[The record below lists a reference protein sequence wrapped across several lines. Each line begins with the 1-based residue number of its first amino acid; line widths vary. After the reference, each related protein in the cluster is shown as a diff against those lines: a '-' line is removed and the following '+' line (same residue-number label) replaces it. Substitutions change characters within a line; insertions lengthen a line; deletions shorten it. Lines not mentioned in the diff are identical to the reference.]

1 MARPGDRQHLLQN
14 AYAVSLE
21 LLKNKFEIWKGHFII
36 KTYLV
41 NNPCF
46 FHKIVERLSK
56 KECHD
61 AYDAYLEQIEL
72 KKIDTQPDFNTDKAI
87 INQYL
92 SEITETDSLRCQ
104 FEKLKQQIITLEN
117 CYYLYPSLTSTLE
130 KFYNELCNNLG
141 ESVYRALND

>member
-1 MARPGDRQHLLQN
+1 MARPGDRQYLQN

-21 LLKNKFEIWKGHFII
+21 LLKNKFKTWKDHFLT

-41 NNPCF
+41 DNPDF

-61 AYDAYLEQIEL
+61 AYDAYLEQI
-72 KKIDTQPDFNTDKAI
+72 DTQPNFNTDKAI

-92 SEITETDSLRCQ
+92 SEITESDPLRCQ
-104 FEKLKQQIITLEN
+104 FEQLKQQIITLER
-117 CYYLYPSLTSTLE
+117 CYCLYPSLTTTLE
-130 KFYNELCNNLG
+130 KFYNGLCDNLG